1 MRDLLRTI
9 LGAHR
14 KTVVF
19 VTHDIDEAVELA
31 DRIIVFTAHP
41 GSVKKEFRL
50 AMSRSD
56 ISRQDPASLEALRR
70 GVEILS
76 LDGKPPRS

>member
-19 VTHDIDEAVELA
+19 VTHDIDEAIELA
-31 DRIIVFTAHP
+31 DRIIVLTAHP
-41 GSVKKEFRL
+41 GSIKKEFRL
-50 AMSRSD
+50 TTIRSD
-56 ISRQDPASLEALRR
+56 ISQKITANLDAIKRA
-70 GVEILS
+70 VEECYA
-76 LDGKPPRS
+76 